1 MPDDNKPAPKPK
13 PLPRPKEEKF
23 AQLMAS
29 GEFAAWQ
36 AYHEVYPHVQES
48 TSRTEGPAY
57 LRKSHIAARVA
68 ELQGMTA
75 DATVMTL
82 KEWQEWHTRA
92 MRTPI
97 ADIDETSD
105 LAQEVTYLRVGGPKG
120 KLKRGEAPEGNEVE
134 DKPEET
140 VVKIKSVCK
149 QQSAAQL
156 AKHFGWTKD
165 EVKHSGTVGVEGLGE
180 LLGSITRL
188 GLPHRAEEKPAA
200 PETEK

>member
-1 MPDDNKPAPKPK
+1 MPDEKPPPKPK

-36 AYHEVYPHVQES
+36 AYHEIWPEYEQS
-48 TSRTEGPAY
+48 TARTKGPEMF
-57 LRKSHIAARVA
+57 RRSHIKARVA

-82 KEWQEWHTRA
+82 KEWQEWHTMA
-92 MRTPI
+92 VRTPI
-97 ADIDETSD
+97 GEIDETHP
-105 LAQEVTYLRVGGPKG
+105 LAQEMTFETKGGARG
-120 KLKRGEAPEGNEVE
+120 RLKRGQAEEGNEE
-134 DKPEET
+134 ASDPIQ

-156 AKHFGWTKD
+156 AKHFGWTKE
-165 EVKHSGTVGVEGLGE
+165 EVKHSGSVGVEGLGE
-180 LLGSITRL
+180 LLGSITRP
-188 GLPHRAEEKPAA
+188 GLPHRAEEKPAEPA
-200 PETEK
+200 A